1 MTTDDHR
8 NTFGIDP
15 AKIYRRYSE
24 EAEKI
29 IGLKRSAIDDGIKNG
44 SIPKPLLLTEQGR
57 ATGWLGVTLI
67 ELQRKRMAMA
77 EARRAPAAAAETE
90 SPRPTRRGRR
100 R

>member
-8 NTFGIDP
+8 DTFGIDP

-44 SIPKPLLLTEQGR
+44 SIPEPLLLTEHGR

-67 ELQRKRMAMA
+67 ELQRKRLAMA
-77 EARRAPAAAAETE
+77 EARRAAAAAAESE